1 MHLSVALAIGDGL
14 VVLSGCV
21 AWNEADA
28 NMLASVDTREARED
42 GCGALHLRSG
52 FMQCAS
58 GWPVVGATYC
68 HNLVVIA
75 VGRLVVADDGK
86 PTPGQA

>member
-1 MHLSVALAIGDGL
+1 MHLSVALAIGNGL

-28 NMLASVDTREARED
+28 NMLASLDTREARED
-42 GCGALHLRSG
+42 ACSALHLRSG
-52 FMQCAS
+52 FRQCAG
-58 GWPVVGATYC
+58 GWPVVAATYC
-68 HNLVVIA
+68 HNLIVIA
-75 VGRLVVADDGK
+75 VGHFVVADDGK